1 MTRAIVSLALH
12 RLRGRLS
19 ATLLLIAAIT
29 AATAV
34 ASTIASLSDV
44 ATDTAVQQALAA
56 MDPGDRA
63 LRVTGFAPS
72 SDHAA
77 DLEAAARASL
87 ADASSLTTEP
97 VAGAI
102 FRSVRDPITPYDLQV
117 VAVDGP
123 SSTVDL
129 SEGRLPAPCD
139 GHACEAILLSAAA
152 APADLATTV
161 HIAGLEIRI
170 VGRGTLTTS
179 VPLSNLDQR
188 GPERPGLDT
197 DHPTAGLEV
206 PPAFLLVDG
215 VTAITHSPDVATV
228 GRQYFWTAPLRADVI
243 HPWSV
248 DPLLA
253 DLDQARARLA
263 AAAPSLNL
271 FAPTQQID
279 DQLARGAI
287 NAGRLLLVGSL
298 GIAILVAFAAYAALL
313 GRRDLRHELERL
325 AAAGGGRRSRAL
337 LVALE
342 AGIPTLAGAALGWAA
357 AVLLLGVA
365 APTPGAPST
374 LPIAAV
380 VAGLAFGA
388 VLLGLVGSAGRQAL
402 VGLLPGFAIAA
413 GLIAWR
419 LGAGLDASAL
429 AGGTDQPILALLPA
443 ATGLAIAG
451 VALLVVPRLLRRL
464 ARAGAR
470 FGLPVRLALLSIAR
484 DPARPAATLTLL
496 AFGLGGLV
504 FAVTDAATLQQGIT
518 DRAAFETGGDLR
530 VVEAGTGLT
539 LTATV
544 VPTNRYQALGS
555 GVETFPVVHAETTAA
570 GTLPVTA
577 MGMPPEA
584 ISALRGWRGDE
595 SATSATA
602 LGQALVT
609 PGTFDLPGHQLAAS
623 DSHITID
630 VQHDG
635 DPVDIWVVIR
645 GPLGDAT
652 RVFMGSAVTHADVGG
667 RVQLVKPIPE
677 AARGGKVIAVLVS
690 EARLIAGQD
699 HPAKLADATLTIG
712 GLEDVVGPGPHHVQ
726 ASGVTFA
733 VLRPAYPTDGL
744 VLPAIVSPEL
754 AAIAARSD
762 DGTVPLALGERSLVR
777 IRVAGVATRF
787 PTILDPGR
795 AFAILPIAPML
806 TALDAAAPGAGQP
819 DEAWLRLDDPSRH
832 DAVVAAL
839 RTAPFRS
846 PSIVDRAVLA
856 ADETRDPFASSIL
869 LAFAAAAVAGLL
881 LAALGLALGAAAD
894 LADETGELRDLE
906 AQGLGPRA
914 IRRQVATRTAVLAAF
929 GLVAGVAV
937 GLALAAIVT
946 GRVAVAADVSA
957 PLPPLELVI
966 PWLSVAAAV
975 ALPLLA
981 AALLAWLAARTT
993 FRGRT
998 RATAP
1003 RPRPRTLRTGD
1014 VP

>member
-19 ATLLLIAAIT
+19 ATLLLVAAIT

-87 ADASSLTTEP
+87 ADASSLTAEP

-117 VAVDGP
+117 VAVDGS
-123 SSTVDL
+123 SSTVDV

-161 HIAGLEIRI
+161 HIAGLEVRI

-179 VPLSNLDQR
+179 VPLSDLDQR
-188 GPERPGLDT
+188 GPQRPGLDT

-342 AGIPTLAGAALGWAA
+342 AGIPTLAGAALGWVA

-374 LPIAAV
+374 VPIAAV

-402 VGLLPGFAIAA
+402 VGLLLGLAIAA

-504 FAVTDAATLQQGIT
+504 FAVTDAATLQQGIA

-584 ISALRGWRGDE
+584 IPALRGWRGDE

-623 DSHITID
+623 DSQIALD
-630 VQHDG
+630 VQHEG

-677 AARGGKVIAVLVS
+677 AARGGRVIAVLVS

-754 AAIAARSD
+754 AAIAARSA

-914 IRRQVATRTAVLAAF
+914 LRRQVATRTAVLAAF